1 MIFVILG
8 TQDKQF
14 KRILQALEREIKKG
28 NIKERIVVQAGC
40 TQFKSKNM
48 EIYDYLDMKQFNLF
62 IKESDYV
69 ITHGG
74 VGSIL
79 DSIKKNKKVLVVP
92 RTKEY
97 DEHENDHQIQITEQF
112 TKMGY
117 ILSCTN
123 TKNLMDY
130 IEKLKSFEPK
140 KFKSNNTKMIKNI
153 EKYIDNI

>member
-48 EIYDYLDMKQFNLF
+48 EIYDYLDMKQFNSF

-123 TKNLMDY
+123 TKNLMNY
-130 IEKLKSFEPK
+130 IEELKSFEPK

>member
-130 IEKLKSFEPK
+130 IEELKSFEPK
-140 KFKSNNTKMIKNI
+140 KFKSNNKKMIKNI